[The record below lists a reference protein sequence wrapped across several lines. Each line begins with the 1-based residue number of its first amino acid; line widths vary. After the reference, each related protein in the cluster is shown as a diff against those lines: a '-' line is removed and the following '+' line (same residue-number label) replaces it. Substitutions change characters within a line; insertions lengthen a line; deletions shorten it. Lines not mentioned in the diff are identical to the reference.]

1 MLSHNLLLIFRNFK
15 RFKSSFIINLVGLS
29 TGLACTLLIYL
40 WVDDEL
46 KVDKFH
52 ANDARLYELMEFQR
66 NSSDNIRITNSTPGL
81 LAEEL
86 DNTIPEVEYSTVV
99 TPFYWF
105 DKSSLSLGEKNIE
118 AGGIYASK
126 DFFNVFS
133 FGLTEGDPA
142 KALAEKH
149 SIVISES
156 TALALFNSTDNVV
169 GKRVEYQHEKE
180 YIVSGIFKGTPPN
193 STQQFDFVLSFEDFK
208 ETNKGVL
215 NWGNS
220 GPMTFVVLKEGSD
233 EAVFN
238 DKIKDIIGTKVP
250 EKHRTLFA
258 AKYSDLYL
266 RGEFENGK
274 QSGGR
279 IEYVVM
285 FSLIA
290 LFILAV
296 ACINFMNLS
305 TAKASRRLKE
315 VGIKKAVGANRR
327 SLVFQYM
334 GESLLMSM
342 LSLFVAVLLVD
353 LLLPQFNS
361 ITGKQLV
368 LSFDPRII
376 ISFGAIALITGVIA
390 GSYPALYLSAFNP
403 AAVLKGKLNTAVGEV
418 WARKGLVVFQFTISV
433 IFIVSVLVVYKQIQ
447 FLQTKNLGY
456 NKENIIYFGNDG
468 RIAKSLDAFLT
479 EIRKL
484 DGVVGA
490 SSVAQSMVGGGNTS
504 TLDWEGKDPDDRT
517 PFAFRPVN
525 YDAIELLDLDI
536 IEGKSF
542 SRESKDSLKLIF
554 NEAGIE
560 AMGMKDPI
568 GKTIGFGPGY
578 KLEIIGVVKNFHFE
592 SLRYNVGPMFFVL
605 APQYTQKV
613 MVKIAAGKEAETID
627 RIQRFY
633 QQFNPG
639 FTFDYRFLDQDY
651 QAQYFAEQRVAKLS
665 KYFAGLAIIISC
677 LGLFGLAAFTAER
690 RLKEIGIRKVMGAS
704 ELKIIFLLSADFTKI
719 VALAIIIA
727 LPISYF
733 LTKDWLDDFAYKI
746 PLAWWYFISAGGIA
760 LLISWITVGMQA
772 LRASRVNPVQCLRDE

>member
-208 ETNKGVL
+208 EINKGVL

-233 EAVFN
+233 ETAFN

-266 RGEFENGK
+266 HGEFENGK

-315 VGIKKAVGANRR
+315 VGIKKAVGSSRR
-327 SLVFQYM
+327 ALILQFLFEALFMAFLSLV
-334 GESLLMSM
+334 
-342 LSLFVAVLLVD
+342 VAVMIVVVVM
-353 LLLPQFNS
+353 PVFNYL
-361 ITGKQLV
+361 TGKSLQLHPDAS
-368 LSFDPRII
+368 LIMK
-376 ISFGAIALITGVIA
+376 ALALTLVTGLIA
-390 GSYPALYLSAFNP
+390 GSYPAFYMSGFKAISMFR
-403 AAVLKGKLNTAVGEV
+403 G
-418 WARKGLVVFQFTISV
+418 TI
-433 IFIVSVLVVYKQIQ
+433 K
-447 FLQTKNLGY
+447 
-456 NKENIIYFGNDG
+456 
-468 RIAKSLDAFLT
+468 
-479 EIRKL
+479 
-484 DGVVGA
+484 
-490 SSVAQSMVGGGNTS
+490 
-504 TLDWEGKDPDDRT
+504 
-517 PFAFRPVN
+517 
-525 YDAIELLDLDI
+525 
-536 IEGKSF
+536 KSF
-542 SRESKDSLKLIF
+542 SE
-554 NEAGIE
+554 
-560 AMGMKDPI
+560 
-568 GKTIGFGPGY
+568 
-578 KLEIIGVVKNFHFE
+578 
-592 SLRYNVGPMFFVL
+592 
-605 APQYTQKV
+605 
-613 MVKIAAGKEAETID
+613 
-627 RIQRFY
+627 
-633 QQFNPG
+633 
-639 FTFDYRFLDQDY
+639 
-651 QAQYFAEQRVAKLS
+651 
-665 KYFAGLAIIISC
+665 
-677 LGLFGLAAFTAER
+677 LF
-690 RLKEIGIRKVMGAS
+690 
-704 ELKIIFLLSADFTKI
+704 
-719 VALAIIIA
+719 
-727 LPISYF
+727 
-733 LTKDWLDDFAYKI
+733 
-746 PLAWWYFISAGGIA
+746 
-760 LLISWITVGMQA
+760 
-772 LRASRVNPVQCLRDE
+772 